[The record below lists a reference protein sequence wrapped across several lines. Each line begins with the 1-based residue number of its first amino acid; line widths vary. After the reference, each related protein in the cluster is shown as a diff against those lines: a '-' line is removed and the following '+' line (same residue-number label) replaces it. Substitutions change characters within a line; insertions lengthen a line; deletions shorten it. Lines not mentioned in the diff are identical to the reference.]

1 MKTRIYLLFIP
12 LLSVMLLSCGETHF
26 LKNVTEREQVKRD
39 FEQKQLDLPNG
50 DLFAIFSKA
59 DLSVSDRE
67 ALMFLY
73 AYMPIGDITDYSGD
87 YYLENLRL
95 SEQARQEMPWGS
107 SVTDELF
114 RHFVLPVRVNNEN
127 LDDSRKV
134 FYGELKDRVK
144 GLSMKDA
151 ILEVNHW
158 CHEKAIYHPS
168 DGRTSSPL
176 ATMKTAYGRCGEES
190 TFAVAALRSVGIPAR
205 QVYTPRWA
213 HTDDNHAWVE
223 AWADGKWYFIGACE
237 PEPVLNLGWF
247 NAPASRGMLMH
258 TKVFGRYNGP
268 EEIMLETPNY
278 TEINVTENYAPTA
291 KAMVTVKD
299 ANGQPVA
306 GARVD
311 FKVYNYAE
319 LYTVATK
326 YADEKGQVSLSAG
339 KGDMVVWAS
348 DGKKFGFAKL
358 SFGKQSELTLQLD
371 KQEGDSFAV
380 DLDLV
385 PPVENT
391 TLPEVSPEQRAEN
404 DRRMAQED
412 SIRNAY
418 TATFPDTVQINSILS
433 GLNEQISSSMK
444 QDLSSYI
451 VAARGNHD
459 VLVRFLKEADSQGKL
474 LKAIALLSVISEKD
488 RRDISYEVLM
498 DHFLHTPDMPKEAY
512 LCALPSC
519 VYVSNPPEGTVH
531 HILNPRISME
541 MLTPYKSFF
550 QSKFSEEEMNA
561 FRKDPQTLVAWVS
574 KEVAVDGKH
583 NSQRIL
589 ISPEGVW
596 KSRIADP
603 YSRDIFFV
611 ALARSMNIP
620 AYIRSTDGRV
630 VLYSVDVD
638 FDKKTSVESPR
649 GVYCFYD
656 ADKPMASTD
665 DRVKYYSKFTLSR
678 IVDGKLQLINC
689 DEENPEMRA
698 TGLLDAGYY
707 LLVTGTRLADGGVL
721 ARISSF
727 TLIPRDK
734 YSSVATEV
742 PYVLRE
748 SKEKVAVIGSFNS
761 ESLFVPVEGVGGEL
775 TLLSKETL
783 LKVCGRGYFVV
794 GVLGPGQEP
803 TNHAL
808 RDIAALKADL
818 DKWGRK
824 MVLLFPDEAR
834 CRKYRPSEFPALPS
848 TVLYGIDSNGIYEQ
862 IVDNMKLKHKNS
874 LPVFVIADT
883 FNRVVFVS
891 QGYTIGLGE
900 QLMKVI
906 HGL

>member
-12 LLSVMLLSCGETHF
+12 LLSVVLLSCGETHF
-26 LKNVTEREQVKRD
+26 LKNATEREQVKRD
-39 FEQKQLDLPNG
+39 FEQKQLDLPHG
-50 DLFAIFSKA
+50 GLFAIFSRT

-95 SEQARQEMPWGS
+95 SEQARREMPWGS

-134 FYGELKDRVK
+134 FYTELKNRVK

-158 CHEKAIYHPS
+158 CHEKVVYRPS
-168 DGRTSSPL
+168 DSRTSSPL
-176 ATMKTAYGRCGEES
+176 ASVKTAYGRCGEES

-223 AWADGKWYFIGACE
+223 AWADGKWYFLGACE

-291 KAMVTVKD
+291 KAMVTVND

-339 KGDMVVWAS
+339 KGDMLVWAS
-348 DGKKFGFAKL
+348 DGKTFGFAKL
-358 SFGKQSELTLQLD
+358 SFGKQPEVTLQLN
-371 KQEGDSFAV
+371 KKEGDSFAV
-380 DLDLV
+380 DIDLV

-404 DRRMAQED
+404 DRRMMQED

-433 GLNEQISSSMK
+433 GLNEQISLSMK

-474 LKAIALLSVISEKD
+474 LKAAAILSVISEKD

-498 DHFLHTPDMPKEAY
+498 DHFLHTADVLEEA
-512 LCALPSC
+512 
-519 VYVSNPPEGTVH
+519 TVH

-550 QSKFSEEEMNA
+550 QSKFSEEEVNA

-630 VLYSVDVD
+630 VLHSVDVD

-665 DRVKYYSKFTLSR
+665 GRVKYYSKFTLSR
-678 IVDGKLQLINC
+678 IMDGKLQLINC

-727 TLIPRDK
+727 TLMARDK
-734 YSSVATEV
+734 YSSVATEI

-761 ESLFVPVEGVGGEL
+761 ESLFTPVEGVGGEL
-775 TLLSKETL
+775 TLQEKETL

-824 MVLLFPDEAR
+824 MVLLFPDEAL
-834 CRKYRPSEFPALPS
+834 CRKYRPSEFPTLPS

-862 IVDNMKLKHKNS
+862 IVDHMKLKHKNS